1 MRTIRKIIL
10 EEMTKNDYINK
21 EQRSFNFSAYINKL
35 IDVISEENKIKKSLT
50 LTILV
55 EYAIKNLADE
65 NLEEIIKNSFIK
77 E

>member
-1 MRTIRKIIL
+1 MRTIREIIL
-10 EEMTKNDYINK
+10 EEMTKSDYINK
-21 EQRSFNFSAYINKL
+21 EQRSFNFSSYINKL
-35 IDVISEENKIKKSLT
+35 IDIISEENDIKKSLT

-65 NLEEIIKNSFIK
+65 NIEEIIKNSFIK